1 MTRVISVAIAGFT
14 LEAILSTS
22 WSAANAHSQPYCLVN
37 SENILSKSTM
47 NTLVLTCPT
56 PCPQST
62 PTLPPIIRTLTLE
75 SISRTWELKV
85 SDIHLGVGISRHPM
99 PFTLCWPVYT
109 TRSRLST
116 TNTSPTPPRH
126 RESSHSLGAMWHQS
140 DNRPMRR
147 ITWPLITC
155 AQ

>member
-1 MTRVISVAIAGFT
+1 MTRVTSVAIADFT

-22 WSAANAHSQPYCLVN
+22 WSVANAHSQPYCLVN

-62 PTLPPIIRTLTLE
+62 PTLPPIIQTLTLE
-75 SISRTWELKV
+75 SISQTWELKV
-85 SDIHLGVGISRHPM
+85 SVIHLEVGISRHPM

-109 TRSRLST
+109 TRSQQST
-116 TNTSPTPPRH
+116 TNTSPSPPRH
-126 RESSHSLGAMWHQS
+126 RESSLSLVATWHRS
-140 DNRPMRR
+140 NNRPMRR
-147 ITWPLITC
+147 ITWPLITY